1 MLDIL
6 CFMKIGNEVEIL
18 SESCIV
24 QAEEEVSSDNSVPS
38 ISVIVMKVFR

>member
-24 QAEEEVSSDNSVPS
+24 QAEEEVSSDNSVPVLHP
-38 ISVIVMKVFR
+38 SVLL